1 VRRLATAAALPPLER
16 HLAWKRMLAPE
27 VRAAVLRARGAD
39 PSVAFRARWNETAG
53 ADALARVLDLD
64 IGTYLADELLVK
76 ADRASMAHSLEVRVP
91 FLDNALAAF
100 ALVLPSRLK
109 VRGLAKKRLL
119 RKALA
124 PILPAEILNAP
135 KQGFTL
141 PAAEWLRGPL
151 VPYARDV
158 LAVDRG
164 ILDVAATTQLLDD
177 HVARRG
183 DNWKQLWTL
192 LSFCVWFDRY
202 AL

>member
-1 VRRLATAAALPPLER
+1 
-16 HLAWKRMLAPE
+16 MLAPD
-27 VRAAVLRARGAD
+27 VRAAVLRTHGAD
-39 PSVAFRARWNETAG
+39 PAAAFRARWNETIG

-64 IGTYLADELLVK
+64 LGTYLADELLVK

-91 FLDNALAAF
+91 FLDNDLAAF
-100 ALVLPSRLK
+100 ALRLPSRLK

-124 PILPAEILNAP
+124 PILPAEILAAP

-151 VPYARDV
+151 AAYARDV

-164 ILDVAATTQLLDD
+164 ILDVAASTRLLDE
-177 HVARRG
+177 HLARRR
-183 DNWKQLWTL
+183 DNWRELWTL

-202 AL
+202 A